1 MHEQRRANASVAAS
15 DTDARDARPETPVL
29 EHSRVCAGKR
39 KGLCPYEHLGLM
51 LPSYDFWDLLQPELA
66 SAFASAK
73 AKAKSQAL
81 AA

>member
-1 MHEQRRANASVAAS
+1 MNSVVRMHQ
-15 DTDARDARPETPVL
+15 
-29 EHSRVCAGKR
+29 SRHRTLTQEMLDLKRLYWNTRVFRAGKR
-39 KGLCPYEHLGLM
+39 KGLCPYEHLGIM

-66 SAFASAK
+66 SAFASTK